1 MGLIRLLLALS
12 VVLAHGAPLFGMT
25 LVGGKLA
32 VQAFFVISGFYMSL
46 ILNGKYPATRAG
58 NLLFYG
64 NRFLRIYPMYWATL
78 LLTLAAFIMVL
89 CLSSVL
95 PQYSNS
101 FAKLGIIIKAARDF
115 SFEKIAFIVSSS
127 VALFGMDLSY
137 FMRFDLPHLA
147 VAGNWSLHEPWPSNL
162 YLVPQAWSLGIEVTV
177 YAIAPFVFRRS
188 VAFLLALLVA
198 SFVARTLAFDNGLDF
213 DPWSYRFFPFE
224 FGLFVVGALLYR
236 AHGAFSIV
244 HNKAFGWLSL
254 ALGITSIF
262 FYQMILA
269 IPGSALGF
277 ERTELLFVIPFVLS
291 IPGTFAI
298 SKTWKVDRWV
308 GELSY
313 PIYLVH
319 VLVIAACRGHFGWF
333 GEIPVLGSILF
344 AVMLAIM
351 IETPLDRLRQARV
364 EDSLRGTQLRRPVK
378 SREAA

>member
-1 MGLIRLLLALS
+1 
-12 VVLAHGAPLFGMT
+12 MT

-78 LLTLAAFIMVL
+78 LLTLAAFIMVM

-115 SFEKIAFIVSSS
+115 SFEKTAFIASSS

-147 VAGNWSLHEPWPSNL
+147 VAENWSLHEPWPSNL

-188 VAFLLALLVA
+188 VTFLLALLIT
-198 SFVARTLAFDNGLDF
+198 SFVVRALAFDNGLDF
-213 DPWSYRFFPFE
+213 DPWYYRFFPFE
-224 FGLFVVGALLYR
+224 FGLFIVGALLYR
-236 AHGAFSIV
+236 AYGNFSV
-244 HNKAFGWLSL
+244 VQNKAFGWLSMTI
-254 ALGITSIF
+254 GIASILL
-262 FYQMILA
+262 YQIA
-269 IPGSALGF
+269 PSVPGSALGF
-277 ERTELLFVIPFVLS
+277 ERAELLFVIPFVLS
-291 IPGTFAI
+291 IPGTFSI
-298 SKTWKVDRWV
+298 SKTWKVDRWM

-319 VLVIAACRGHFGWF
+319 VLVVAACRGHFGWF
-333 GEIPVLGSILF
+333 GEIPVLGSVLL
-344 AVMLAIM
+344 AVFLAFM
-351 IETPLDRLRQARV
+351 IEIPLDRFRQARV
-364 EDSLRGTQLRRPVK
+364 QNRFISSGVSEPNGDLRYAN
-378 SREAA
+378 S